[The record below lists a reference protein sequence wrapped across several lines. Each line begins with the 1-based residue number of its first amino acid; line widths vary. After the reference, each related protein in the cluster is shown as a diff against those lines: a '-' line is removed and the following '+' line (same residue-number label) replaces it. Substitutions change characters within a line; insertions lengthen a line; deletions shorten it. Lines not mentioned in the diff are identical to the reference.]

1 MTQVTKKSIPES
13 DQVRETGKR
22 PNVAIGISKK
32 RKFVKCKYCSD
43 VFNSKVKFEVHR
55 KYCKVY
61 HISYHKFIGKC
72 NDGFKCKVCYFKHL
86 DRHKMLEHVKK
97 KHRNDRLYNGIDGQ
111 NLTHVAGNRIRI
123 ISVSKKLCEYCFEE
137 FKSNDWH
144 FENLCQDSCKLYSE
158 FIEVVT
164 NQKQPKN
171 FKCKLCGHNKDQGR
185 KEIYKHIRTKHPKEI
200 DSKRFETSNHE
211 KENEKFSH
219 SLHNVATNEGS
230 KTNNEV
236 LDKTEDA
243 SDDIEMTKES
253 VQEYQEDDNADIDN
267 SNEENNED
275 LLVRPIRNL
284 AESTD
289 ILTDPFPEYEKISFD
304 ENSKQNANLIP
315 TEENHKFAE
324 ENVVIKEGSKTA
336 NDAIVQSDENA
347 SIKSSSSKRK
357 KVFIGKVSSDNLR
370 RHIENEHG
378 EDHDEFEKGLVQES
392 PKANE
397 FNLASPVE
405 ENHKTTEDQ
414 PTDKTHE
421 KVLGSKIANVNEM
434 SAISSNYENC
444 KVCKVRILFKHI
456 NIHMKAKHPSSFEY
470 QKIPRRSFQKWLG

>member
-1 MTQVTKKSIPES
+1 
-13 DQVRETGKR
+13 
-22 PNVAIGISKK
+22 
-32 RKFVKCKYCSD
+32 
-43 VFNSKVKFEVHR
+43 
-55 KYCKVY
+55 
-61 HISYHKFIGKC
+61 
-72 NDGFKCKVCYFKHL
+72 
-86 DRHKMLEHVKK
+86 
-97 KHRNDRLYNGIDGQ
+97 
-111 NLTHVAGNRIRI
+111 
-123 ISVSKKLCEYCFEE
+123 
-137 FKSNDWH
+137 
-144 FENLCQDSCKLYSE
+144 
-158 FIEVVT
+158 
-164 NQKQPKN
+164 
-171 FKCKLCGHNKDQGR
+171 
-185 KEIYKHIRTKHPKEI
+185 
-200 DSKRFETSNHE
+200 
-211 KENEKFSH
+211 
-219 SLHNVATNEGS
+219 
-230 KTNNEV
+230 
-236 LDKTEDA
+236 
-243 SDDIEMTKES
+243 MTKES

-347 SIKSSSSKRK
+347 SIKSSSSKCPICK
-357 KVFIGKVSSDNLR
+357 KVFIGKVSFYNLR
-370 RHIENEHG
+370 RHIGNVHG
-378 EDHDEFEKGLVQES
+378 EDPDEFEKELVQES

-397 FNLASPVE
+397 FNLTSPVQ
-405 ENHKTTEDQ
+405 ENHKTTEDK

>member
-1 MTQVTKKSIPES
+1 
-13 DQVRETGKR
+13 
-22 PNVAIGISKK
+22 
-32 RKFVKCKYCSD
+32 
-43 VFNSKVKFEVHR
+43 
-55 KYCKVY
+55 
-61 HISYHKFIGKC
+61 
-72 NDGFKCKVCYFKHL
+72 
-86 DRHKMLEHVKK
+86 
-97 KHRNDRLYNGIDGQ
+97 
-111 NLTHVAGNRIRI
+111 
-123 ISVSKKLCEYCFEE
+123 
-137 FKSNDWH
+137 
-144 FENLCQDSCKLYSE
+144 
-158 FIEVVT
+158 
-164 NQKQPKN
+164 
-171 FKCKLCGHNKDQGR
+171 
-185 KEIYKHIRTKHPKEI
+185 
-200 DSKRFETSNHE
+200 
-211 KENEKFSH
+211 
-219 SLHNVATNEGS
+219 
-230 KTNNEV
+230 
-236 LDKTEDA
+236 
-243 SDDIEMTKES
+243 MTKES
-253 VQEYQEDDNADIDN
+253 VQEYQEDDNADIDLNDSLKPVEKTETNIN

-289 ILTDPFPEYEKISFD
+289 ILTDPFPEYENISFD

-347 SIKSSSSKRK
+347 SIKSSSSKCK

-370 RHIENEHG
+370 RHIGNVHG
-378 EDHDEFEKGLVQES
+378 EDPDEFEKGLVQES

-405 ENHKTTEDQ
+405 ENHKTTEDK

-470 QKIPRRSFQKWLG
+470 Q